1 MDVGHLL
8 PLARRHF
15 FGNCWMSLGS
25 MAALSLLDRPHA
37 SAEGIHAPLFNPLA
51 AKPPHFAGQAKH
63 VIYLFMAGGPS
74 QLELF
79 DNKPKL
85 NELSGQTIPDSYVPK
100 DKLKR
105 FAFIKNDAKLLGSRQ
120 RFKKCGES
128 GSEVSDLLPHLAG
141 VVDDIAVLKT
151 LRGENFNHGPA
162 KMFMNTGFARPGRP
176 GIGAWTTYGL
186 GSAANDLPAFVVMN
200 TGPRGARNL
209 TQLISSGFL
218 PTIHQGVP
226 LRPTGDPILD
236 LTNPK
241 GINRRRQQQA
251 IETIRALNTVRY
263 AENSDPEIVT
273 RIAAYEMAYRMQ
285 VRGPEA
291 IDIRG
296 ETQKTLEMYGVQA
309 DEPSFARNCLLAR
322 RFVERGVRF
331 VQLFHTDWDDHG
343 GDPQT
348 NIETGLQQ
356 RCQEVD
362 RPCAALIKD
371 LKERGLLDE
380 TLVVWGGEFGRT
392 PQAQYTEPAGR
403 DHHIDAFTVWLAG
416 GGIRGGQTV
425 GQTDDLGFHA
435 VEDPIHVNDLHATIM
450 YLLGLDHEKLTYRFQ
465 GREFRLTD
473 VGGKIV
479 KKLLA

>member
-1 MDVGHLL
+1 MDSDYLL
-8 PLARRHF
+8 PVKRRQF
-15 FGNCWMSLGS
+15 FGDCWMSLGS
-25 MAALSLLDRPHA
+25 LAALSLLDRRV
-37 SAEGIHAPLFNPLA
+37 SAGPIRAPVFNPLA
-51 AKPPHFAGQAKH
+51 AKTPHIAPQAKH

-85 NELSGQTIPDSYVPK
+85 RELSGQTIPDSFVPNDEK
-100 DKLKR
+100 KR

-120 RFKKCGES
+120 RFAKHGES
-128 GSEVSDLLPHLAG
+128 GTEISDLLPHLAG
-141 VVDDIAVLKT
+141 VADDIAVLKT

-176 GIGAWTTYGL
+176 GVGAWTTYGL
-186 GSAANDLPAFVVMN
+186 GSDADDMPAFVVMN

-218 PTIHQGVP
+218 PTMHQGVP
-226 LRPTGDPILD
+226 LRPSGDLILD

-241 GINRRRQQQA
+241 GISRRRQRQA
-251 IETIRALNTVRY
+251 IDTIRALNSVRY
-263 AENSDPEIVT
+263 AETGDPEIAT

-285 VRGPEA
+285 VSGPA
-291 IDIRG
+291 TMDLG
-296 ETQKTLEMYGVQA
+296 SETQQTLVKYGAKA

-343 GDPQT
+343 GNPQT
-348 NIETGLQQ
+348 NIETGIQN
-356 RCQEVD
+356 RCQEID
-362 RPCAALIKD
+362 RPCAALIND

-392 PQAQYTEPAGR
+392 PQAQNTEPAGR
-403 DHHIDAFTVWLAG
+403 DHHIDAFSVWMAG
-416 GGIRGGQTV
+416 GGTRGGQTV
-425 GQTDDLGFHA
+425 GRTDDLGFHA
-435 VEDPIHVNDLHATIM
+435 VEDSVHVNDLHATILQ
-450 YLLGLDHEKLTYRFQ
+450 LLGLDHERLTYRFQ

-473 VGGKIV
+473 VGGKV
-479 KKLLA
+479 VEKLLA